1 MCEEGEE
8 VRLQAVV
15 RVHETNRE
23 PKVKKMSKEAEEEE
37 EELWEEEKAEKE
49 EE

>member
-1 MCEEGEE
+1 MREE
-8 VRLQAVV
+8 QA
-15 RVHETNRE
+15 
-23 PKVKKMSKEAEEEE
+23 PKVKKMEPKEAKDD